1 MKNNLSIFLLLLGVL
16 CFTSC
21 EEDEE
26 PQIVGDVPTVAQ
38 PTITSAWTSQNSGQV
53 EVSSSVI
60 NDGGS
65 EIIERGFVYATSQN
79 PEWGKSGVQA
89 TGVGSSFEGRVMGLY
104 EGNTWYMRAY
114 AKNEV
119 GYGYSSQ
126 ITIDTN

>member
-1 MKNNLSIFLLLLGVL
+1 MKNIISIFLLLIGVL
-16 CFTSC
+16 CFTGC

-26 PQIVGDVPTVAQ
+26 PQSLGDVPTVSQ
-38 PTITSAWTSQNSGQV
+38 PTITSAWSNQNSGQV
-53 EVSSSVI
+53 EVASNVLD
-60 NDGGS
+60 DGGS
-65 EIIERGFVYATSQN
+65 SIIERGFVYSTSSN

-114 AKNEV
+114 AKNEA
-119 GYGYSSQ
+119 GYGYSNQ